1 MLQSAR
7 NLHEDIVQ
15 RKVKTK
21 RRNKRGSTLLVDIKF
36 VSVSPIKK
44 KKRKRRA
51 NDEEKEKKKRRESLI
66 SS

>member
-36 VSVSPIKK
+36 VSVSAIKKKEKGEQTTRKK
-44 KKRKRRA
+44 KKR
-51 NDEEKEKKKRRESLI
+51 NVGNL
-66 SS
+66 

>member
-44 KKRKRRA
+44 KRKRRA

>member
-21 RRNKRGSTLLVDIKF
+21 RRNKRGSTLLIDIKF

-44 KKRKRRA
+44 KKKESKRRGKRK
-51 NDEEKEKKKRRESLI
+51 KET
-66 SS
+66 

>member
-21 RRNKRGSTLLVDIKF
+21 RRNKRGSTLLVDIKL

-44 KKRKRRA
+44 KKKESKRRGKRK
-51 NDEEKEKKKRRESLI
+51 KET
-66 SS
+66 

>member
-44 KKRKRRA
+44 KKKESKRRGKRK
-51 NDEEKEKKKRRESLI
+51 KET
-66 SS
+66 

>member
-36 VSVSPIKK
+36 VSVSAIK